1 MRFSISSCA
10 SQWRSNISL
19 PKRTVH
25 FLVLPSKPWLCVHC
39 IYQVNTSSM
48 SLWTLQARSSKSP
61 TKNIILFLITLSC
74 SSLVLDSS
82 HFPHLH
88 LVLEFFQYFY
98 FVLQYLTSL
107 RTWDYFKP
115 ILQAIYCRKVF
126 KTGNNFGVLNSSR
139 SYLPAT
145 ALSLGIQASR
155 ESLTGQRCVFDI
167 LQSILDLVSGV

>member
-25 FLVLPSKPWLCVHC
+25 FLVLSSKPWLCVHC
-39 IYQVNTSSM
+39 IYQVNTSLM

-88 LVLEFFQYFY
+88 LILEFFSILLLCVTIFNIFEDLRLFQANI
-98 FVLQYLTSL
+98 TS
-107 RTWDYFKP
+107 Y
-115 ILQAIYCRKVF
+115 ILQE
-126 KTGNNFGVLNSSR
+126 GVQNWE
-139 SYLPAT
+139 
-145 ALSLGIQASR
+145 Q
-155 ESLTGQRCVFDI
+155 FW
-167 LQSILDLVSGV
+167 SIEQ